1 MCAGDALLV
10 RDVRES
16 ATRNST
22 EIAIIREM
30 GCRIELDGVRSGDG
44 GREGDRKARETGHR
58 GELARHISQHG
69 VVDGFADPVS
79 AHDTGAGQS
88 PQESSIAPESESGE
102 RVLESVHLQALHVP
116 VQSEERLRA
125 GT

>member
-1 MCAGDALLV
+1 MCVGNALLV

-22 EIAIIREM
+22 ELAIIREM
-30 GCRIELDGVRSGDG
+30 GCGVELDGVRSGDG
-44 GREGDRKARETGHR
+44 GRKGDRQAWEAGHR

-69 VVDGFADPVS
+69 VVGGFADPVS

-88 PQESSIAPESESGE
+88 PQESSFAPETESRE
-102 RVLESVHLQALHVP
+102 RVLESVHLQTLHVS